1 MRISRARLTP
11 AGSEPIVFRMSSAP
25 NPLPSIVRVRHEA
38 KRRNL
43 TVTRLERLAPTM
55 LRTVL
60 GGAELAGFTSLG
72 FDDHVKL
79 FFPEGQA
86 APVMR
91 DFTPRH
97 YDAATGELWI
107 DFYLHETGPAA
118 TWASQVKVGQILT
131 VGGPRGSAVISLEGI
146 DSHVLIGDETA
157 LPAIG
162 RRLAELPASS
172 SALVLRES
180 DGGAQGYPLQS
191 RAALRVVEVARAPQS
206 TVPAQEIIDTLRSL
220 TLPAGRCFVWVATE
234 SQAARAIRRY
244 LTDERGLDR
253 HWIKAAGYWQR
264 GASGTHD

>member
-1 MRISRARLTP
+1 MQARALSSS
-11 AGSEPIVFRMSSAP
+11 GMSAQ
-25 NPLPSIVRVRHEA
+25 NPRPSISRVRHEA

-43 TVTRLERLAPTM
+43 LVTRVERFGPTM
-55 LRTVL
+55 LRIVL
-60 GGAELAGFTSLG
+60 GGEELPGFTSLG

-79 FFPEGQA
+79 FFAGGEQT
-86 APVMR
+86 PVMR
-91 DFTPRH
+91 DFTPRR
-97 YDAATGELWI
+97 YDAAAGELWI

-118 TWASQVKVGQILT
+118 TWAAQVAVGQTLD

-162 RRLAELPASS
+162 RRLEELPATT
-172 SALVLRES
+172 SALVVRES
-180 DGGAQGYPLQS
+180 DGGAQSYPLQS
-191 RAALRVVEVARAPQS
+191 RAALTVVEVARAAQGASPG
-206 TVPAQEIIDTLRSL
+206 QEIIETLRKVR
-220 TLPAGRCFVWVATE
+220 LPEGRCFIWVATE

-264 GASGTHD
+264 GATGTHDPIQDDR